1 MTTAHRPTYH
11 SAVGGSE
18 QGGNKVLVPTR
29 QYSAKDL
36 PGQTV
41 LKERPKDDFSQ
52 INFKQQLLESEKI
65 NLAKKQ
71 LNASLQGKKQVKA
84 KKM

>member
-41 LKERPKDDFSQ
+41 LKERPKEDFTQ

-65 NLAKKQ
+65 CLAKKH
-71 LNASLQGKKQVKA
+71 LNDSLLGNEYIKTK
-84 KKM
+84 